1 MNDRAI
7 DNLDIH
13 SVKADS
19 DTGYILKVSLK
30 YPASLHDF
38 TNDYPL
44 FPEKIHVDD
53 ADLSPYTQRLWKQLH
68 GTEHIPGLH
77 TKRAKVGKLVLTL
90 NDKDN
95 YGMHYR
101 TLQLYLQLGMNIK
114 QVHMVLQFHK
124 ESYPSSYI
132 EFSTQCRKVATTE
145 FEKDLYNLLSNSTFG
160 KTLQNSLK
168 YMDIK
173 LAHTEKKLRKY
184 AAKNQRFNV

>member
-19 DTGYILKVSLK
+19 DTGYILEVSLE

-44 FPEKIHVDD
+44 CPEKMHVDD

-77 TKRAKVGKLVLTL
+77 TKRAKVGKL
-90 NDKDN
+90 
-95 YGMHYR
+95 
-101 TLQLYLQLGMNIK
+101 QLYLQLGMNIK
-114 QVHMVLQFHK
+114 QVHMVLQFHQ
-124 ESYPSSYI
+124 ESYPISYI

-145 FEKDLYNLLSNSTFG
+145 FEKDL
-160 KTLQNSLK
+160 
-168 YMDIK
+168 
-173 LAHTEKKLRKY
+173 
-184 AAKNQRFNV
+184 